1 MLVVT
6 TTAQLHST
14 MPELRFYAGSN
25 SACDVLQIRDG
36 RESLIMSRLEI
47 RLNTSSINRIRKTIY
62 IILLVHIFFNS
73 AESATGR
80 VLYNFFF

>member
-36 RESLIMSRLEI
+36 RESLIMFRLEI
-47 RLNTSSINRIRKTIY
+47 RLNASSTNRIRKTIY
-62 IILLVHIFFNS
+62 HHFIGTYIF
-73 AESATGR
+73 
-80 VLYNFFF
+80 